1 MNKAIDY
8 LKRELEVELI
18 EDGFFYSIFE
28 SDKYRVK
35 LIFRDRTF
43 IKDSYKIFINDYMI
57 KFTRWSDLY
66 GIVDSFKNN

>member
-1 MNKAIDY
+1 MNEAINY
-8 LKRELEVELI
+8 LKREFDIELV
-18 EDGFFYSIFE
+18 EDGYFYSIFQN
-28 SDKYRVK
+28 DKYRVK

-43 IKDSYKIFINDYMI
+43 IRDSYKIFINDYMI

>member
-1 MNKAIDY
+1 MYDAIKY
-8 LKRELEVELI
+8 LKKELNVRLI

-43 IKDSYKIFINDYMI
+43 RRDSYQIYINDYFI
-57 KFTRWSDLY
+57 KFTKWKDLY

>member
-1 MNKAIDY
+1 MNEAIDY
-8 LKRELEVELI
+8 LKRELDVELV
-18 EDGFFYSIFE
+18 EDGYFYSIFQN
-28 SDKYRVK
+28 DKYRVK

-43 IKDSYKIFINDYMI
+43 IRDSYKIFINEYMI

>member
-43 IKDSYKIFINDYMI
+43 KRDGYQIHINDYFV
-57 KFTRWSDLY
+57 KFTKWSDLY
-66 GIVDSFKNN
+66 GIVDLFKNN

>member
-1 MNKAIDY
+1 MNEAIDY
-8 LKRELEVELI
+8 LKRELDVELV
-18 EDGFFYSIFE
+18 EDGYFYSIFQN
-28 SDKYRVK
+28 DKYRVK

-43 IKDSYKIFINDYMI
+43 IRDSYKIFINDYMI

>member
-8 LKRELEVELI
+8 LKRELEVELTV
-18 EDGFFYSIFE
+18 DGFFYSIFE

-43 IKDSYKIFINDYMI
+43 RKDKYQIYINDYFV
-57 KFTRWSDLY
+57 KFTKWKDLY
-66 GIVDSFKNN
+66 EIVDSFKNN